1 MVDIVCPKCGLKDC
15 YIIGTEGE
23 IKEERFFETHECLSC
38 GEVFEVKDFH
48 LVRLVGDTT
57 CRIEKQ
63 YALGEHEATT

>member
-38 GEVFEVKDFH
+38 GEVFEVKAKFCD
-48 LVRLVGDTT
+48 
-57 CRIEKQ
+57 IEIIKF
-63 YALGEHEATT
+63 GR